1 MVEYISFITT
11 FNVVALLMH
20 KYKSPLL
27 LVIVNA
33 IITLVAMAAVEIMG
47 GN

>member
-1 MVEYISFITT
+1 MIEYISFIAT
-11 FNVVALLMH
+11 FNVVALLMR

-33 IITLVAMAAVEIMG
+33 LITLAAMAAVEIMG
-47 GN
+47 Y

>member
-1 MVEYISFITT
+1 MVEFISFITA
-11 FNVVALLMH
+11 FNAVALLMR

-33 IITLVAMAAVEIMG
+33 LITLVAMAAVEIMG
-47 GN
+47 Y

>member
-11 FNVVALLMH
+11 FNVVALLMK

-33 IITLVAMAAVEIMG
+33 LITLVAMAVVEIMG
-47 GN
+47 Y

>member
-1 MVEYISFITT
+1 MIEYISFITT
-11 FNVVALLMH
+11 FNVVALLMR

-33 IITLVAMAAVEIMG
+33 LITLAAMAAVEIMG
-47 GN
+47 Y

>member
-1 MVEYISFITT
+1 MIEYISFIAT
-11 FNVVALLMH
+11 FNAVALLMR

-33 IITLVAMAAVEIMG
+33 LITLAAMAVVEIMG
-47 GN
+47 VN

>member
-11 FNVVALLMH
+11 FNVVALLIG

-33 IITLVAMAAVEIMG
+33 LITLVAMAAVEIMG
-47 GN
+47 Y

>member
-1 MVEYISFITT
+1 MIEYISFIAT
-11 FNVVALLMH
+11 FNAVALLMR

-33 IITLVAMAAVEIMG
+33 LITLVAMAVVEILG
-47 GN
+47 EN

>member
-1 MVEYISFITT
+1 MIEYISFITT
-11 FNVVALLMH
+11 FNAIALLIG

-33 IITLVAMAAVEIMG
+33 LITLVAMAMVEMIG
-47 GN
+47 